1 MRITSETAQQ
11 NVFVN
16 QTAANADKPA
26 QAKDKTL
33 DAQTMQGDVVDISD
47 EGVRRSKASQTA
59 KAANSQ
65 GANGEGNNA
74 SENEGNVASESG
86 TASGKVSAAKLEE
99 QLNTKKSEVKR
110 KQEKL
115 DTLKRQA
122 EDDSTK
128 DGEAKKLQ
136 GEIDRLKKEEKQLKS
151 EMNR

>member
-1 MRITSETAQQ
+1 MRITSETTQQ

-26 QAKDKTL
+26 PAKDKSSDT
-33 DAQTMQGDVVDISD
+33 QNIQGDVVDLSD
-47 EGVRRSKASQTA
+47 EGVRRSKANQTA
-59 KAANSQ
+59 KAANTQ
-65 GANGEGNNA
+65 GAMGGEGND
-74 SENEGNVASESG
+74 ASESG

-122 EDDSTK
+122 EEDATK

-136 GEIDRLKKEEKQLKS
+136 GEIDRLKKEEKKLKS